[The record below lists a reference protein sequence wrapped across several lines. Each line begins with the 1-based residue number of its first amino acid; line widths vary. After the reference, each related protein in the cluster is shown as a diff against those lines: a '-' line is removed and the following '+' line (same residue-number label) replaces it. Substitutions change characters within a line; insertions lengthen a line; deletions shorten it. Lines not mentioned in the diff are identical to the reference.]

1 MKKSSATIYSPA
13 MELPVI
19 NKRFIRR
26 NKRRRFGK
34 EEAEPVA
41 EPFDNI
47 VPPPGEA
54 LIAELN
60 RIGQEYPFCV
70 CFKAKAY
77 DPL

>member
-19 NKRFIRR
+19 INKRTIRR
-26 NKRRRFGK
+26 NRRRIGK
-34 EEAEPVA
+34 EAETLDPV
-41 EPFDNI
+41 NHI
-47 VPPPGEA
+47 VQPPGEA

>member
-19 NKRFIRR
+19 INKRAIRR
-26 NKRRRFGK
+26 NRRRIGK
-34 EEAEPVA
+34 EAEHAEPINYLVQ
-41 EPFDNI
+41 
-47 VPPPGEA
+47 PPDEA
-54 LIAELN
+54 LIARLN

-70 CFKAKAY
+70 CFKAKAH

>member
-13 MELPVI
+13 MELPAII
-19 NKRFIRR
+19 NKRTIRR
-26 NKRRRFGK
+26 NRRRIGK
-34 EEAEPVA
+34 EAEPA
-41 EPFDNI
+41 EPENHI
-47 VPPPGEA
+47 VQPPSEA

-60 RIGQEYPFCV
+60 RIGQEYPFGV

>member
-1 MKKSSATIYSPA
+1 MKKTSATIYSPA
-13 MELPVI
+13 MELPAI

-26 NKRRRFGK
+26 NKRRRFGT
-34 EEAEPVA
+34 EAEHAEPVN
-41 EPFDNI
+41 NI
-47 VPPPGEA
+47 VPPPSEA

-60 RIGQEYPFCV
+60 RIGQEYPFCI

>member
-1 MKKSSATIYSPA
+1 MKRSSATIYSPA

-19 NKRFIRR
+19 TTRFIRR

-34 EEAEPVA
+34 ETEPAEPVI
-41 EPFDNI
+41 NI
-47 VPPPGEA
+47 VPPPSEA

-77 DPL
+77 DTL

>member
-19 NKRFIRR
+19 NKKFIRR
-26 NKRRRFGK
+26 NRRRIGK
-34 EEAEPVA
+34 EAEPV
-41 EPFDNI
+41 EPVNHI
-47 VPPPGEA
+47 VLPPSEA

-60 RIGQEYPFCV
+60 RIGQEYPFCI
-70 CFKAKAY
+70 CFKAKGY

>member
-19 NKRFIRR
+19 INKRTIRR
-26 NKRRRFGK
+26 NRRRIGK
-34 EEAEPVA
+34 EAESVEPV
-41 EPFDNI
+41 NHI
-47 VPPPGEA
+47 VQPPGEA

>member
-26 NKRRRFGK
+26 NKRRRFGN
-34 EEAEPVA
+34 EAEHA
-41 EPFDNI
+41 ELLNNI
-47 VPPPGEA
+47 VPPPDEA

-70 CFKAKAY
+70 CFKAKAH

>member
-26 NKRRRFGK
+26 NKRRRLGK
-34 EEAEPVA
+34 EAEHEEPVT
-41 EPFDNI
+41 NI

>member
-34 EEAEPVA
+34 DAEHADPLN
-41 EPFDNI
+41 NI
-47 VPPPGEA
+47 VPPQGEA

-70 CFKAKAY
+70 CFKAKAH

>member
-19 NKRFIRR
+19 INKRTIRR
-26 NKRRRFGK
+26 NRRRIGK
-34 EEAEPVA
+34 EADSVEPV
-41 EPFDNI
+41 NHI
-47 VPPPGEA
+47 VQPPSEA

-60 RIGQEYPFCV
+60 RIGQEYPFCI

>member
-13 MELPVI
+13 MELPFII
-19 NKRFIRR
+19 NKRTIRR
-26 NKRRRFGK
+26 NRRRIGK
-34 EEAEPVA
+34 EAEPA
-41 EPFDNI
+41 EPVNHI
-47 VPPPGEA
+47 VQPPDEA

-70 CFKAKAY
+70 CFKAKMY

>member
-19 NKRFIRR
+19 NKKFIRR
-26 NKRRRFGK
+26 NRRRIGK
-34 EEAEPVA
+34 EEPV
-41 EPFDNI
+41 NHI
-47 VPPPGEA
+47 VQPPGEE
-54 LIAELN
+54 LIAALN

>member
-19 NKRFIRR
+19 INKRTIRR
-26 NKRRRFGK
+26 NRRRIGK
-34 EEAEPVA
+34 EAEPV
-41 EPFDNI
+41 ESINHI
-47 VPPPGEA
+47 VQPPSEA

>member
-19 NKRFIRR
+19 NKRTIRR
-26 NKRRRFGK
+26 NRRRIGK
-34 EEAEPVA
+34 EAETAEP
-41 EPFDNI
+41 ENHI
-47 VPPPGEA
+47 VQPPSEA

-60 RIGQEYPFCV
+60 RMGQEYPFCV

>member
-19 NKRFIRR
+19 INKRTIRR
-26 NKRRRFGK
+26 NRRRIGK
-34 EEAEPVA
+34 EAETVEPV
-41 EPFDNI
+41 NHI
-47 VPPPGEA
+47 VQPPSEA

>member
-13 MELPVI
+13 MELPEI

-26 NKRRRFGK
+26 NKRRRFGNDA
-34 EEAEPVA
+34 EHEEPVNDII
-41 EPFDNI
+41 PL
-47 VPPPGEA
+47 PGEA

-60 RIGQEYPFCV
+60 RIGQEYPFCI

>member
-19 NKRFIRR
+19 INKRAIRR
-26 NKRRRFGK
+26 NRRRIAK
-34 EEAEPVA
+34 EAEPV
-41 EPFDNI
+41 EPADY
-47 VPPPGEA
+47 VVQPPSEA

>member
-26 NKRRRFGK
+26 NKRRRFDI
-34 EEAEPVA
+34 EAEPA
-41 EPFDNI
+41 EPLDNV

-77 DPL
+77 DTL

>member
-1 MKKSSATIYSPA
+1 MKKTSATIYSPA

-34 EEAEPVA
+34 DAEYADPLN
-41 EPFDNI
+41 NI

-70 CFKAKAY
+70 CFKAKAH

>member
-1 MKKSSATIYSPA
+1 MKRSSATIYSPA

-19 NKRFIRR
+19 TTRFIRR

-34 EEAEPVA
+34 EAEPAEPVS
-41 EPFDNI
+41 NI
-47 VPPPGEA
+47 VPPPSEA

-77 DPL
+77 DTL

>member
-19 NKRFIRR
+19 INKRTIRR
-26 NKRRRFGK
+26 NRRRIGK
-34 EEAEPVA
+34 EAEPA
-41 EPFDNI
+41 EPVNLI
-47 VPPPGEA
+47 VQPPTEA

>member
-19 NKRFIRR
+19 INKRAIRR
-26 NKRRRFGK
+26 NRKRIDK
-34 EEAEPVA
+34 EAESVEPV
-41 EPFDNI
+41 NHI
-47 VPPPGEA
+47 VQPPSEA
-54 LIAELN
+54 LIAGLN
-60 RIGQEYPFCV
+60 RLGQEYPFCV

>member
-19 NKRFIRR
+19 TNKRTIRR
-26 NKRRRFGK
+26 NRRRIVK
-34 EEAEPVA
+34 EAESVEPVNHIV
-41 EPFDNI
+41 EP
-47 VPPPGEA
+47 PSES

-70 CFKAKAY
+70 CFKAKGY

>member
-19 NKRFIRR
+19 INKRTIRR
-26 NKRRRFGK
+26 NRRRIGK
-34 EEAEPVA
+34 EADSVEPV
-41 EPFDNI
+41 NHI
-47 VPPPGEA
+47 VQPPSEA

>member
-19 NKRFIRR
+19 NKRAIRR
-26 NKRRRFGK
+26 NRRRIGK
-34 EEAEPVA
+34 EAEPV
-41 EPFDNI
+41 ESINHI
-47 VPPPGEA
+47 VQPPSEA

>member
-19 NKRFIRR
+19 ANKRTIRR
-26 NKRRRFGK
+26 NRRRIVK
-34 EEAEPVA
+34 EAEPV
-41 EPFDNI
+41 EPVNHI
-47 VPPPGEA
+47 VEPPSEA

-70 CFKAKAY
+70 CFKAKGY